1 MWQSPVDLS
10 CMEHVHGHAGVLGW
24 PTDATR
30 SVSVLL
36 LLLLCSYEAN
46 ALQTTDIRQRRI
58 FFHEYTSN
66 CNYSSGANV
75 NNISTTFMQVCLLA
89 LVTMTE
95 QLLSVFQ
102 DWMVEWW
109 NKIIIFSYECLIHK
123 GRKRAGHK
131 SLCVMYSCAFR
142 RFLTSWLKNN
152 VAYKFLC
159 LEVR

>member
-1 MWQSPVDLS
+1 MTVSSGSLL
-10 CMEHVHGHAGVLGW
+10 HGACSWPCWCVGVAHGCNKVC
-24 PTDATR
+24 
-30 SVSVLL
+30 VSVVAAPALL
-36 LLLLCSYEAN
+36 IWSQCIAN
-46 ALQTTDIRQRRI
+46 HGRQTEED

-142 RFLTSWLKNN
+142 RFLTSWLKDN